1 MPEACRDVPEVF
13 VFQSIAK
20 PALHGHEH
28 ERVMMAVRQ
37 GLQDA
42 DDRRQEAMASPRVT
56 GWVTLTGPDTFQL
69 RDTGGTTFNGSV
81 AGDGRFSATAVFGP
95 DAGGQDVHAAAR
107 GDIHVRRR
115 FHGSARRHPDP
126 AQLRV
131 RTHVDGHPLELMS
144 LPARRRCSR
153 FAVR

>member
-1 MPEACRDVPEVF
+1 MPEGCRDVPEVF

-42 DDRRQEAMASPRVT
+42 DDRRQEAIASPRVT

-69 RDTGGTTFNGSV
+69 RDTGGTTFK
-81 AGDGRFSATAVFGP
+81 GRGGRRAVLSN
-95 DAGGQDVHAAAR
+95 R
-107 GDIHVRRR
+107 GVRPRRR
-115 FHGSARRHPDP
+115 RTRRSRSGSRGHSRP
-126 AQLRV
+126 AAVSRV
-131 RTHVDGHPLELMS
+131 GSTSP
-144 LPARRRCSR
+144 
-153 FAVR
+153 